1 MSKMNPVA
9 KKNILVEELPDET
22 LVYDLDRHRAH
33 CLNPTAAFLLTQAD
47 GERDLHELAS
57 LAEAEFGEN
66 TSEEVVHLGMER
78 LQRARLV
85 EWEGAGTPETGI
97 SRKDAIRRLALV
109 GLVLPAVMTIVTPFP
124 AQAATGI
131 TPGECRKSGGGTGQC
146 CTNSKLCIVSGKNG
160 ACAGGLC

>member
-1 MSKMNPVA
+1 MNPVA

-33 CLNPTAAFLLTQAD
+33 CLNPTAAFLLAQAN
-47 GERDLHELAS
+47 GERDLEDLS
-57 LAEAEFGEN
+57 RMAETEFGDN
-66 TSEEVVHLGMER
+66 TSAEVVQLGMER

-85 EWEGAGTPETGI
+85 EWEGADAPETGI

-131 TPGECRKSGGGTGQC
+131 TPGACRKDGGTSGAC
-146 CTNSKLCIVSGKNG
+146 CTNNQLCIPSGQNG
-160 ACAGGLC
+160 ACAGGPC

>member
-1 MSKMNPVA
+1 MNPVA

-33 CLNPTAAFLLTQAD
+33 CLNPTAAFLLTQAN
-47 GERDLHELAS
+47 GERDLEDLS
-57 LAEAEFGEN
+57 RLAEAEFGEN
-66 TSEEVVHLGMER
+66 TTAEVVQLGMER

-85 EWEGAGTPETGI
+85 EWEGADTPETGI

-124 AQAATGI
+124 AQAARSSRENSGFPACLLANFRCQQFRQ
-131 TPGECRKSGGGTGQC
+131 PGLSVGVQSMAKGFQ
-146 CTNSKLCIVSGKNG
+146 V
-160 ACAGGLC
+160 